1 MSKETVKWLT
11 IAKQEVGV
19 KTFPTGSSN
28 PRIEEFHKHTNIAG
42 YDDKAAWCS
51 SFLNWVF
58 ARCNIKGTES
68 ALARSWLDWGDSLI
82 EPKQGCV
89 VVLEREDPNGWQ
101 GHVALFLRIENDEI
115 FLLGGNQQDE
125 VREYHYPLT
134 SVLSYRWPCV

>member
-28 PRIEEFHKHTNIAG
+28 PRIEEFHNHTNIAG

-58 ARCNIKGTES
+58 AQCNIKGTES
-68 ALARSWLDWGDSLI
+68 ALALSLRHI
-82 EPKQGCV
+82 
-89 VVLEREDPNGWQ
+89 
-101 GHVALFLRIENDEI
+101 
-115 FLLGGNQQDE
+115 
-125 VREYHYPLT
+125 
-134 SVLSYRWPCV
+134 